1 MQFGRAERAV
11 PELSAGRYQFELRTG
26 LFPRKMTEAPRISV
40 ILLAHDRKKY
50 VLGGVASALNQT
62 LPRDRFEI
70 LVYKNFVDP
79 EIDSYLEAHGVRN
92 LTSPPESRPRTL
104 RTVLRDA
111 RGEVLSFLDDDDRYA
126 PEKLAFVDR
135 VFTEDPSLGY
145 FHHDFFVMDEDE
157 RLLERSPFP
166 QLAKRVYLPA
176 ADVRHRSLPPNALK
190 LGFNSSSVSV
200 RRNWLTPFLPSFE
213 YPEAEL
219 SDAMLLDCALASGC
233 ALLADPTKLTYYR
246 YHDSWSNILHYSE
259 KSLGPIVDFDTTA
272 IGVLNLVYGFAAG
285 TTLAPLFDEGLAYL
299 QFHRSLFVDRVGW
312 KPRPRDFFRLLR
324 SGVHERNFA
333 PFYLIPLHVVSRI
346 SRPTAQRAYFRLAEL
361 YRGYAYRGP
370 SGS

>member
-1 MQFGRAERAV
+1 M
-11 PELSAGRYQFELRTG
+11 TG
-26 LFPRKMTEAPRISV
+26 APRISV
-40 ILLAHDRKKY
+40 ILLAHNRKKY
-50 VLGGVASALNQT
+50 VLGGVASALKQT

-79 EIDSYLEAHGVRN
+79 EIDSYLDAQGVRN

-104 RTVLRDA
+104 RTVLQEA
-111 RGEVLSFLDDDDRYA
+111 RGEILSFLDDDDLYA

-145 FHHDFFVMDEDE
+145 FHNDFFVMDEDE
-157 RLLERSPFP
+157 KLLERSPFT
-166 QLAKRVYLPA
+166 QLAQRVYLPA

-233 ALLADPTKLTYYR
+233 ALLADPAKLTYYR
-246 YHDSWSNILHYSE
+246 YHDSWSNILNYSDE
-259 KSLGPIVDFDTTA
+259 SIPRIVDFDSTA
-272 IGVLNLVYGFAAG
+272 VGVIKLVYGYAAG
-285 TTLAPLFDEGLAYL
+285 TTLAPLLDEALAYV
-299 QFHRSLFVDRVGW
+299 QFHRSLFVDHADW
-312 KPRPRDFFRLLR
+312 KPRPRDFLYL
-324 SGVHERNFA
+324 VRNGIHQRDFS
-333 PFYLIPLHVVSRI
+333 PFYLIPLQMISRV
-346 SRPTAQRAYFRLAEL
+346 SRPTAQRAYFRIAER
-361 YRGYAYRGP
+361 YREHAYRGP